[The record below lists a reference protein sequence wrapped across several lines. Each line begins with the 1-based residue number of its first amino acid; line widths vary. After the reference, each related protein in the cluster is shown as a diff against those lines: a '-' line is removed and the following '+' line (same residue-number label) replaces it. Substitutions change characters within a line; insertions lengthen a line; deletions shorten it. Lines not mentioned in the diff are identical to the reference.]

1 MINVNKARVVVLGAG
16 FGGLELSTLIS
27 ETFSNDVDV
36 TLIDKND
43 AFVFGYS
50 KLDVMFGR
58 TTLEAVRLPYGSF
71 VKSGVRFLQQT
82 VIEIDPESRRVT
94 TDGGTYE
101 ADFLIVALGADYDM
115 ETTRG
120 WPMHI
125 LWWGGRATTRCA
137 AHLQQGKG
145 TYRGLRCAVQ
155 MPARAKRMRLDAARL
170 PSQSRG
176 PRGLRYQ
183 LRAAVGKSGTALA
196 RNLARVGGGF
206 HRAQYQVCS
215 RPPCGLCRRRPQ
227 GRNSR

>member
-27 ETFSNDVDV
+27 ETLSNDVDV

-58 TTLEAVRLPYGSF
+58 TTLEAVRLSYRSF

-115 ETTRG
+115 GATPG
-120 WPMHI
+120 
-125 LWWGGRATTRCA
+125 LADAGRATTRCA

-183 LRAAVGKSGTALA
+183 LRAAVGKSDTALA